1 MNFILGIKKIYKLVD
16 HNLYLSNYFLV
27 FFFILQAIL
36 ETLSIGMVIPFI
48 NIILNENFQDDYP
61 LFFNL
66 LSNFGINTP
75 KLFLIASIITIFLIY
90 LVKNLLSVF
99 ITFYQASFSHNVT
112 IKLAKKMFTH
122 YLYAPYSFHVN
133 KNKARLVRNIFAEVN
148 QFNAGLLSFLVIV
161 SDVII
166 ILFIFIFIMIFEI
179 KTAIMVS
186 MIFGLSS
193 IIYYYFTRKVIDTI
207 GKQRLKAEANIY
219 KVVSQSL
226 YGIRDLILLQ
236 CYNYF
241 KNSHSKEMGISA
253 NSSRILTLFASLP
266 RIWIETVAICAI
278 TIVVVIFAIQEYSFN
293 QILAMIGLYA
303 AAGFRLLPAVNRLLG
318 NLQKLKFVM
327 PVIYNLHK
335 ELEEITNLKEKKVTS
350 NLINQISFEN
360 NIVIKNISFHH
371 IIKDNQKG
379 SISKEVLSKI
389 NFEIKK
395 GQMIGIMGKSGSGKS
410 TLIDLISGL
419 IKPTSGEI
427 LYDNY
432 KNVKDNMEG
441 WQNKIAY
448 VSQNSFLVDDTIKN
462 NIAFGVN
469 ESEIDMKKIYDVI
482 KDTDL
487 DTYVSSLSN
496 GVESLVGEN
505 GIKLSG
511 GQRQRICIARYLY
524 FDREILIFD
533 ESTSSLDIETE
544 KKIVNTIKKIKGDK
558 TIIIVSHR
566 LSALSFCDKFIKL
579 ENHKAT
585 IFNDFDNVI
594 EDIRIVN

>member
-335 ELEEITNLKEKKVTS
+335 ELEEITNLKEKK
-350 NLINQISFEN
+350 
-360 NIVIKNISFHH
+360 
-371 IIKDNQKG
+371 
-379 SISKEVLSKI
+379 
-389 NFEIKK
+389 
-395 GQMIGIMGKSGSGKS
+395 
-410 TLIDLISGL
+410 
-419 IKPTSGEI
+419 
-427 LYDNY
+427 
-432 KNVKDNMEG
+432 
-441 WQNKIAY
+441 
-448 VSQNSFLVDDTIKN
+448 
-462 NIAFGVN
+462 
-469 ESEIDMKKIYDVI
+469 
-482 KDTDL
+482 
-487 DTYVSSLSN
+487 
-496 GVESLVGEN
+496 
-505 GIKLSG
+505 
-511 GQRQRICIARYLY
+511 
-524 FDREILIFD
+524 
-533 ESTSSLDIETE
+533 
-544 KKIVNTIKKIKGDK
+544 
-558 TIIIVSHR
+558 
-566 LSALSFCDKFIKL
+566 
-579 ENHKAT
+579 
-585 IFNDFDNVI
+585 
-594 EDIRIVN
+594 

>member
-1 MNFILGIKKIYKLVD
+1 M
-16 HNLYLSNYFLV
+16 
-27 FFFILQAIL
+27 
-36 ETLSIGMVIPFI
+36 
-48 NIILNENFQDDYP
+48 
-61 LFFNL
+61 
-66 LSNFGINTP
+66 
-75 KLFLIASIITIFLIY
+75 
-90 LVKNLLSVF
+90 
-99 ITFYQASFSHNVT
+99 
-112 IKLAKKMFTH
+112 
-122 YLYAPYSFHVN
+122 
-133 KNKARLVRNIFAEVN
+133 
-148 QFNAGLLSFLVIV
+148 
-161 SDVII
+161 
-166 ILFIFIFIMIFEI
+166 
-179 KTAIMVS
+179 
-186 MIFGLSS
+186 
-193 IIYYYFTRKVIDTI
+193 
-207 GKQRLKAEANIY
+207 
-219 KVVSQSL
+219 
-226 YGIRDLILLQ
+226 
-236 CYNYF
+236 
-241 KNSHSKEMGISA
+241 
-253 NSSRILTLFASLP
+253 
-266 RIWIETVAICAI
+266 
-278 TIVVVIFAIQEYSFN
+278 
-293 QILAMIGLYA
+293 
-303 AAGFRLLPAVNRLLG
+303 
-318 NLQKLKFVM
+318 
-327 PVIYNLHK
+327 
-335 ELEEITNLKEKKVTS
+335 
-350 NLINQISFEN
+350 
-360 NIVIKNISFHH
+360 
-371 IIKDNQKG
+371 
-379 SISKEVLSKI
+379 LSKI